1 LEAQRDRLVGI
12 LDTMAGFS
20 VGSIQVAHAMRDMA
34 KVGVVEI
41 MHAEGMTLI
50 EKLRQNRSDAEKPSE
65 RVTPEE
71 RQPDEGIS
79 AMTLK
84 QGDRLHLYL
93 PEWMSNRWNVVIEV
107 QAVNWAQAVLVPSAE
122 DVQGTPRAACLT
134 HVHRETPEMIPVTA
148 VWKCATCDKTA
159 ASPAEADACCR
170 ELEAKNAELFVFNDE
185 RSGALA
191 EHRAVALDD
200 VLRAVVEEISNRDEA
215 RARVTELELKAIWAA
230 EYEDAVRVLA
240 RAGLTPPV
248 PEAIEKLIAETIVL
262 RKRVTPEERR
272 PIDEGETPR

>member
-1 LEAQRDRLVGI
+1 
-12 LDTMAGFS
+12 
-20 VGSIQVAHAMRDMA
+20 MRQDSSF
-34 KVGVVEI
+34 
-41 MHAEGMTLI
+41 T
-50 EKLRQNRSDAEKPSE
+50 
-65 RVTPEE
+65 
-71 RQPDEGIS
+71 
-79 AMTLK
+79 
-84 QGDRLHLYL
+84 
-93 PEWMSNRWNVVIEV
+93 
-107 QAVNWAQAVLVPSAE
+107 
-122 DVQGTPRAACLT
+122 
-134 HVHRETPEMIPVTA
+134 
-148 VWKCATCDKTA
+148 
-159 ASPAEADACCR
+159 AEADACCR

-248 PEAIEKLIAETIVL
+248 PEAIEKLIAENIVL